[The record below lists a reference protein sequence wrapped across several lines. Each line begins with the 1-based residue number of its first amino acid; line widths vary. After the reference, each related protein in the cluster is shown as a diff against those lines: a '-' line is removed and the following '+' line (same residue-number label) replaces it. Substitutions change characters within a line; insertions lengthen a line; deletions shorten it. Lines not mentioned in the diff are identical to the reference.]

1 MNQDIFWINNPKI
14 LIDDYQE
21 IIPNNKMTIITFYNT
36 ITRCLLY
43 LIIISYLL
51 FNNIT
56 IVIILIFFIIYII
69 ILYKNKN
76 KKINNNETNNNK
88 TNNDVIVI
96 NNENENECRDSTIN
110 NPMANPYVVGSKL
123 NIKACKNLDSLKVL
137 NNLKFNVYEDSNR
150 PINIKFLERSY
161 YTLPVT
167 DYPNDI
173 NSFLNELYK
182 TSSKSCKKEAENCD
196 SYRDLRFIR

>member
-14 LIDDYQE
+14 LIDKYNE
-21 IIPNNKMTIITFYNT
+21 IIPNNKMTIITLYNT
-36 ITRCLLY
+36 ITRCLIY

-51 FNNIT
+51 FNNIG
-56 IVIILIFFIIYII
+56 IIIILIIIIIYII
-69 ILYKNKN
+69 MLNNNNNNNNNNINN
-76 KKINNNETNNNK
+76 NKINNIQQNNET
-88 TNNDVIVI
+88 
-96 NNENENECRDSTIN
+96 ECRDSTIN

-137 NNLKFNVYEDSNR
+137 NNLRFNVYEDSNR
-150 PINIKFLERSY
+150 PQNIKILERSY

-173 NSFLNELYK
+173 NSFIDELYK
-182 TSSKSCKKEAENCD
+182 TSKKSCKKDAENCD

>member
-21 IIPNNKMTIITFYNT
+21 IIPNNKMSINTFYNT

-43 LIIISYLL
+43 LIIISYFL
-51 FNNIT
+51 FNNNT
-56 IVIILIFFIIYII
+56 IIIIILIIIIIYII
-69 ILYKNKN
+69 MLNNNKN
-76 KKINNNETNNNK
+76 INNK
-88 TNNDVIVI
+88 TNIIEI
-96 NNENENECRDSTIN
+96 NNEVECRDSTIN

-137 NNLKFNVYEDSNR
+137 DNLRFNVYEDSNR
-150 PINIKFLERSY
+150 PQNIKILERSY

-182 TSSKSCKKEAENCD
+182 TSKKSCKKDAENCD

>member
-1 MNQDIFWINNPKI
+1 MNQDNFWINNPKI
-14 LIDDYQE
+14 IIDKYQE
-21 IIPNNKMTIITFYNT
+21 IIPNNKMTINTFYNT

-51 FNNIT
+51 FKNI
-56 IVIILIFFIIYII
+56 IFIIILIIIIIYII
-69 ILYKNKN
+69 MLNYNNNKIN
-76 KKINNNETNNNK
+76 KINKINN
-88 TNNDVIVI
+88 I
-96 NNENENECRDSTIN
+96 NNEVECRNSTVN

-123 NIKACKNLDSLKVL
+123 NIKACKNLDTLKVL
-137 NNLKFNVYEDSNR
+137 DNLRFNVYEDSNR
-150 PINIKFLERSY
+150 PHNIKILERSY

-182 TSSKSCKKEAENCD
+182 TSKKSCKKDAENCD

>member
-1 MNQDIFWINNPKI
+1 MNQDNFWINNPKI
-14 LIDDYQE
+14 IIDKYQE
-21 IIPNNKMTIITFYNT
+21 IIPNNKMTINTFYNT

-51 FNNIT
+51 FKNI
-56 IVIILIFFIIYII
+56 IFIIILIIIIIYII
-69 ILYKNKN
+69 MLNYNNNKIN
-76 KKINNNETNNNK
+76 KINKINN
-88 TNNDVIVI
+88 I
-96 NNENENECRDSTIN
+96 NNEVECRNSTVN

-137 NNLKFNVYEDSNR
+137 DNLRFNVYEDSNR
-150 PINIKFLERSY
+150 PQNIKILERSY

-173 NSFLNELYK
+173 NSFIDELYK
-182 TSSKSCKKEAENCD
+182 TSKKSCKKDAENCD

>member
-14 LIDDYQE
+14 LIDDYQI
-21 IIPNNKMTIITFYNT
+21 IIPNNKMTINTFYNT

-51 FNNIT
+51 FKNIT

-76 KKINNNETNNNK
+76 NKNINYNK
-88 TNNDVIVI
+88 TNNDVIVNI
-96 NNENENECRDSTIN
+96 NENECRDSTIN

-123 NIKACKNLDSLKVL
+123 NIKACKNLDYLKVL

-150 PINIKFLERSY
+150 PINIKLLERSY